1 MSRIICSYRG
11 TPQKST
17 VGLPIGV
24 RLFPPDANYS
34 YSRVEIETKNELTS
48 EQERKLFKIL
58 GDWFLQL
65 KQEPAEMLAEKK
77 A

>member
-1 MSRIICSYRG
+1 MSYKIICSYRG

-24 RLFPPDANYS
+24 RLFPPDTNYS

-48 EQERKLFKIL
+48 EQEKKLFKIL
-58 GDWFLQL
+58 ENWFLQL
-65 KQEPAEMLAEKK
+65 KREV
-77 A
+77 

>member
-1 MSRIICSYRG
+1 MSKIICSYRG

-24 RLFPPDANYS
+24 RLFPPDENYP
-34 YSRVEIETKNELTS
+34 YNRVEIETKRQLTA
-48 EQERKLFKIL
+48 EQEKKLFKIL

-65 KQEPAEMLAEKK
+65 KKEV
-77 A
+77 